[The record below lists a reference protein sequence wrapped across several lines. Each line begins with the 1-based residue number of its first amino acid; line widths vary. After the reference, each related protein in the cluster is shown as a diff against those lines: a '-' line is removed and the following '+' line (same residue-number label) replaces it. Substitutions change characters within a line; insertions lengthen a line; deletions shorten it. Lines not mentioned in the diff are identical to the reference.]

1 MNPRKILVI
10 KHGSLGDIISAT
22 CVFKSLRD
30 HFQNAEIHLLTSE
43 KYKEF
48 LQASNFFDTIIV
60 DNRNKGLQNF

>member
-30 HFQNAEIHLLTSE
+30 HFQNADIHLLTSE
-43 KYKEF
+43 KF
-48 LQASNFFDTIIV
+48 
-60 DNRNKGLQNF
+60 